1 MGLIDQ
7 AHKNINILKELK
19 PEDTLVGN
27 RFTLQKQDEYVQ
39 PENMHE
45 LENVIYFTYHQL
57 FFSFNEYKYPPKK
70 VYGLMEDALDNI
82 FDNKQLQEMLKDET
96 FKNVIDD
103 IDDKLSI
110 ISDRNYFKSP
120 LYPLFSGINSIHS
133 IVYTFFKE
141 FDTMKMVREYQKN
154 FLHEDITDEEEE
166 EDKEEGVKEED
177 VKEEDKEE
185 DKEVED
191 KEVEDK
197 DVAASNIMENVYKF
211 YEKYNESVETDKDK

>member
-82 FDNKQLQEMLKDET
+82 FDNKKEDPSHLRSLHNKTSILDNLVDIPTALLLKVRQNNSRKQNET
-96 FKNVIDD
+96 GK
-103 IDDKLSI
+103 
-110 ISDRNYFKSP
+110 
-120 LYPLFSGINSIHS
+120 
-133 IVYTFFKE
+133 
-141 FDTMKMVREYQKN
+141 
-154 FLHEDITDEEEE
+154 
-166 EDKEEGVKEED
+166 
-177 VKEEDKEE
+177 
-185 DKEVED
+185 
-191 KEVEDK
+191 
-197 DVAASNIMENVYKF
+197 
-211 YEKYNESVETDKDK
+211 

>member
-1 MGLIDQ
+1 MRLIDQ
-7 AHKNINILKELK
+7 AHRNINILKELK
-19 PEDTLVGN
+19 PDDTLVGN

-45 LENVIYFTYHQL
+45 LEGVIYFTYHQL

-82 FDNKQLQEMLKDET
+82 FDNKQLKEMLKDET

-120 LYPLFSGINSIHS
+120 FYSLFSSINSLHS
-133 IVYTFFKE
+133 IVYTFLKE

-154 FLHEDITDEEEE
+154 FLHEDITDDEEEE
-166 EDKEEGVKEED
+166 VDAKEDAKEEEVDAKED
-177 VKEEDKEE
+177 VKEDVKEVIEDKG
-185 DKEVED
+185 
-191 KEVEDK
+191 
-197 DVAASNIMENVYKF
+197 VAGSNIMENVYKF

>member
-120 LYPLFSGINSIHS
+120 LYPFFSSINSLQS

-166 EDKEEGVKEED
+166 DGV
-177 VKEEDKEE
+177 EE

-191 KEVEDK
+191 KEEDK
-197 DVAASNIMENVYKF
+197 VEEDKEVDDKEEDKEVAASNIMENVYKL